1 MIRILPHTKRAIGF
15 GAVATAPCWAQLSD
29 SRGSISLACG
39 GLDLVAPILEVVAIS
54 ALVARASWA
63 IHALWVFN
71 EWSALDLL
79 HAIYRGQ
86 FGVRIGPGSLGAAF
100 LIPTIVTLFYS
111 SYTA

>member
-1 MIRILPHTKRAIGF
+1 M
-15 GAVATAPCWAQLSD
+15 AVATAPCWAQLSD